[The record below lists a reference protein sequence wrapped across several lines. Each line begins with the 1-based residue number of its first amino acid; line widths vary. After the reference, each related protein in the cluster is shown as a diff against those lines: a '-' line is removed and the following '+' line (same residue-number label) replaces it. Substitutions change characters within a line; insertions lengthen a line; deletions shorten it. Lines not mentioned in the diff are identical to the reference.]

1 MNLDI
6 QICPVAVCT
15 DDMHPV
21 CRIEYIYDFL
31 LHISVECIIKS
42 INLYSLRKNFLIIR
56 SDCSTRIGNNRKAS
70 VLAVDIAV
78 HIL

>member
-6 QICPVAVCT
+6 QICPVAVCS
-15 DDMHPV
+15 DNMHPV
-21 CRIEYIYDFL
+21 CRIEHIYDFL
-31 LHISVECIIKS
+31 LHIPVKCIIKR
-42 INLYSLRKNFLIIR
+42 INLYGFRKNLLIIR

-70 VLAVDIAV
+70 VLAMDIAV